1 MKFES
6 HLNYQRMIELPS
18 EELRPLLGEIKAIVE
33 GRIKAVLSD
42 FDDMEN
48 INNRGAQDNKY
59 VYDRNKRSAFFSAL
73 DLIVSELND
82 LGHQLLP
89 IDYDSDI
96 DFESSSVS
104 WATDFIS
111 GNVRGLAIE
120 IFPSKAQ
127 VLWVLSPNA

>member
-1 MKFES
+1 MKFEP

-18 EELRPLLGEIKAIVE
+18 EELRPLLGEIKTIVE

-48 INNRGAQDNKY
+48 IKNRGAQDNKY
-59 VYDRNKRSAFFSAL
+59 VHDRNKRSAYFSAL

-96 DFESSSVS
+96 NFESTSVS
-104 WATDFIS
+104 WATDFMS
-111 GNVRGLAIE
+111 GNARGLDIE
-120 IFPSKAQ
+120 IFPSKTQ

>member
-33 GRIKAVLSD
+33 GRVKAVLSD
-42 FDDMEN
+42 FDDMKN
-48 INNRGAQDNKY
+48 IKNRGAQDNKY
-59 VYDRNKRSAFFSAL
+59 VHDRNKRSAYFSAL

-96 DFESSSVS
+96 DFESTSVS
-104 WATDFIS
+104 WATDFMS
-111 GNVRGLAIE
+111 ANARGLDIE
-120 IFPSKAQ
+120 IFPSKTQ

>member
-33 GRIKAVLSD
+33 GRIKSVLSD
-42 FDDMEN
+42 FDDMKN
-48 INNRGAQDNKY
+48 IQNRGPQDNKY
-59 VYDRNKRSAFFSAL
+59 VHARNKRSAYFSAL

-89 IDYDSDI
+89 IKQQQDSHNLKI
-96 DFESSSVS
+96 K
-104 WATDFIS
+104 TDKHQK
-111 GNVRGLAIE
+111 NVKNTGRLNPLNTPKKSIL
-120 IFPSKAQ
+120 IRR
-127 VLWVLSPNA
+127 

>member
-18 EELRPLLGEIKAIVE
+18 EELRPLLGEIKTIVE
-33 GRIKAVLSD
+33 GRIKTVLSD

-48 INNRGAQDNKY
+48 IKNRGAQDNKY
-59 VYDRNKRSAFFSAL
+59 VHDRNKRSAYFSAL

-96 DFESSSVS
+96 DFESTSVS
-104 WATDFIS
+104 WATDFMS
-111 GNVRGLAIE
+111 GNARGLDIE
-120 IFPSKAQ
+120 IFPSKTQ